1 MGLSGLECYL
11 ERGKVFLYC
20 AVLSVFPGLFEPFLN
35 HSLIAKARREKLI
48 EVELYNLRDYAPGKK
63 RQIDD
68 MPYGGG
74 PGMVFKPDPIFKAA
88 GEITGKRPGI
98 KTLLLSPRGRLFNH
112 EVAKELAREESLLFI
127 CGRYEGVDERVLS
140 LSQIEEISI
149 GDYVLGGGELPA
161 MVIMEAVFRLIPGVI
176 GDEDSVKEDSFYSGL
191 LDYPHYT
198 RPANFQGLS
207 VPEVLLSGNHQ
218 QIRRWR
224 RKVALRHT
232 RIRRPDLLEKAQ
244 LNSEDREI
252 LQEIESEMTDE

>member
-1 MGLSGLECYL
+1 M
-11 ERGKVFLYC
+11 YC
-20 AVLSVFPGLFEPFLN
+20 AVLSVFPGLFDPFLN

-63 RQIDD
+63 RQVDD
-68 MPYGGG
+68 TPYGGG
-74 PGMVFKPDPIFKAA
+74 PGMVFKPEPIFDAVA
-88 GEITGKRPGI
+88 EITDKRPGI
-98 KTLLLSPRGRLFNH
+98 KKLLLSPRGRLFNQ
-112 EVAKELAREESLLFI
+112 EVAKELAREKNLLFV
-127 CGRYEGVDERVLS
+127 CGRYEGIDERVLS

-149 GDYVLGGGELPA
+149 GDYVLAGGELPA
-161 MVIMEAVFRLIPGVI
+161 MVIMEAVFRLIPGVV

-198 RPANFQGLS
+198 RPASFQGLS

-224 RKVALRHT
+224 RKVALNHT
-232 RIRRPDLLEKAQ
+232 RIRRPDLLERAQ
-244 LNSEDREI
+244 LTPEDREI